1 MVLKINQVY
10 KEMKI
15 KLSITVLISEKV
27 PNPMLVGFYKP
38 ILFLP
43 HDQYNDEE
51 LEFIFKHEL
60 VHYKRHDIIYKI
72 LLLIV
77 HAIHWFNPFVWFM
90 VRQAGRE
97 IEIYCDETVVGTR
110 SLSYRKKYCEAI
122 LSVIQNSDPRF
133 LALSTNFS
141 GGEIS
146 MKERFISI
154 LNTKKNETASLYF
167 IPSCF

>member
-60 VHYKRHDIIYKI
+60 VHYKRHDIVYKI

-110 SLSYRKKYCEAI
+110 SLSYRKNI
-122 LSVIQNSDPRF
+122 VRLSYLSYRIRIPAFWLYQLTFQEGKF
-133 LALSTNFS
+133 L
-141 GGEIS
+141 
-146 MKERFISI
+146 
-154 LNTKKNETASLYF
+154 
-167 IPSCF
+167 